1 MTARLALYTGAIA
14 AAILLSGSQA
24 MAAGDR
30 SERRAGQDSDE
41 LRTDIRQR
49 RLKKVEDL
57 DELKLPQPTVP
68 IQPSKS
74 AKPKG
79 DPNQ

>member
-1 MTARLALYTGAIA
+1 MTAKLALYAGTVAV
-14 AAILLSGSQA
+14 AILFSGSQA
-24 MAAGDR
+24 VAAGDR

-57 DELKLPQPTVP
+57 DELKLPPPSAPV
-68 IQPSKS
+68 QPSNS
-74 AKPKG
+74 AKPTSSS
-79 DPNQ
+79 N